1 MNALE
6 TRFHELHAAGR
17 RTLLPYITAG
27 LPDCATTVEILRRID
42 PQHCACV
49 EIGIPYT
56 DPIAD
61 GPVIQASFSAA
72 LARGFK
78 LDELFAQIATHRPEI
93 PVPLVAMVS
102 YSIVYRRNP
111 RQFVSAA
118 KAAGFDGLIVPDL
131 AIEEADDLAAL
142 ARLSDCSLIMM
153 VAPTSDAARRR
164 RIAALSSPFIY
175 CQSLTGVTG
184 ERQSLP
190 SALTAQ
196 IRQLRAETDK
206 PLCVGFGIATP
217 AHVAAVCKVA
227 DGAIIGSAI
236 VRRMNE
242 AVARGDSPASIAELV
257 RATIAELA
265 TGLPPCSVAP
275 PAGDVEG

>member
-1 MNALE
+1 M
-6 TRFHELHAAGR
+6 
-17 RTLLPYITAG
+17 
-27 LPDCATTVEILRRID
+27 
-42 PQHCACV
+42 
-49 EIGIPYT
+49 
-56 DPIAD
+56 
-61 GPVIQASFSAA
+61 
-72 LARGFK
+72 RGFK
-78 LDELFAQIATHRPEI
+78 LDALFGEIGAHRAEI

-102 YSIVYRRNP
+102 YSIVYRRDP

-131 AIEEADDLAAL
+131 AIEEADELAAT
-142 ARLSDCSLIMM
+142 ARQHGCSLIMM

-164 RIAALSSPFIY
+164 RIAALSTPFIY
-175 CQSLTGVTG
+175 CQSLAGVTG

-190 SALTAQ
+190 ADLTAQ

-217 AHVAAVCKVA
+217 AHVATVCKFA

-242 AVARGDSPASIAELV
+242 AVGAASQRG
-257 RATIAELA
+257 
-265 TGLPPCSVAP
+265 
-275 PAGDVEG
+275 

>member
-1 MNALE
+1 MNRLE
-6 TRFHELHAAGR
+6 QRFCDLHAAGR
-17 RTLLPYITAG
+17 PALLPYITAG
-27 LPDCATTVEILRRID
+27 HPDCGTTVEILRRID
-42 PQHCACV
+42 PLHCACV

-72 LARGFK
+72 LAHGFK
-78 LDELFAQIATHRPEI
+78 LDTLFSEIGAHRAEIA
-93 PVPLVAMVS
+93 VPLIAMVS
-102 YSIVYRRNP
+102 YSIVYRRDP

-118 KAAGFDGLIVPDL
+118 KAAGIDGLIVPDL
-131 AIEEADDLAAL
+131 AIEEADDLAAT
-142 ARLSDCSLIMM
+142 ARQSGVSLIMM
-153 VAPTSDAARRR
+153 VAPTSDAVRRR
-164 RIAALSSPFIY
+164 RIVALSTPFIY
-175 CQSLTGVTG
+175 CQSLAGVTG

-190 SALTAQ
+190 AELTAQ

-217 AHVAAVCKVA
+217 AHVAAVCQIA

-242 AVARGDSPASIAELV
+242 AAARGEPPAAIAQCV
-257 RATIAELA
+257 SDAINELA
-265 TGLPPCSVAP
+265 TGLPPRGAAP
-275 PAGDVEG
+275 Q